1 MQPIGT
7 PTGAEVKQGAYLD
20 HIRSGACKRQ
30 QEAALAVLALSS
42 RPLTRHEIA
51 ELAGM
56 ALSGACG
63 RVAEL
68 PPLAGDLPLEA
79 TVSLHHGHAIPRD
92 LLERCAAM
100 HLTLLAQARE
110 AAAAGEPGAESE
122 LAWLYETG
130 EQLLAAGGAW

>member
-7 PTGAEVKQGAYLD
+7 PTGAEVKLGAYLD

-30 QEAALAVLALSS
+30 QEAALAVLALSY

-68 PPLAGDLPLEA
+68 LALDMVEVAG
-79 TVSLHHGHAIPRD
+79 TVKPAGVRSPRST
-92 LLERCAAM
+92 LQ
-100 HLTLLAQARE
+100 LTEKGRIE
-110 AAAAGEPGAESE
+110 AARVLRE
-122 LAWLYETG
+122 LA
-130 EQLLAAGGAW
+130 A